1 MQIRALSVKT
11 TEKWCIRLRILTRWA
26 WSDHRGGVVLC
37 NSVTQ
42 TTDAADPHV
51 HGPDC
56 DHDDGHD
63 HHGHGDAHDDG
74 IASYARRR
82 GYGPYVLLV
91 PIVVALLVRN
101 RIDAFTNEEVRL
113 WSTLFVSVTIQA
125 LPFLVLGVVISGLI
139 ATFVSPDL
147 VERFVPKRNSL
158 AVPTAGLAGLALP
171 GCECGSVPIAGR
183 LVDAGTPPAAALT
196 FLLAAPAINPVVMVA
211 TAVAFP
217 GNLELVGAR
226 FIASLATALLVG
238 TWWARRNDDSLI
250 KSMVG
255 AGNHDHDGPQKLATF
270 VDVASKDLVHAG
282 GYLVVGSIAAAT
294 LQLVIPRSVINLVAE
309 NEWQSVLVFAGLAV
323 LLSICS
329 EADAFVAA
337 GLPQFSLTSR
347 LVFLVVGPV
356 IDLKLIALHA
366 GIFGRKFTAV
376 FAPVTLVVAVISAV
390 IVGQVLL

>member
-1 MQIRALSVKT
+1 MDLT
-11 TEKWCIRLRILTRWA
+11 TE
-26 WSDHRGGVVLC
+26 HGG
-37 NSVTQ
+37 SE
-42 TTDAADPHV
+42 HV
-51 HGPDC
+51 HDGHC
-56 DHDDGHD
+56 QHDVHD
-63 HHGHGDAHDDG
+63 HHEHVHDPMS
-74 IASYARRR
+74 AKR
-82 GYGPYVLLV
+82 GFGPYVLLI
-91 PIVVALLVRN
+91 PIAIALLARN
-101 RIDAFTNEEVRL
+101 RVDAFTVDEVRL

-139 ATFVSPDL
+139 AAFVSPEL

-196 FLLAAPAINPVVMVA
+196 FLLAAPAINPVVLVS

-226 FIASLATALLVG
+226 FVASLATALLVG
-238 TWWARRNDDSLI
+238 TWWARRNNDSLI

-255 AGNHDHDGPQKLATF
+255 AGGHDHGDTRKFSTF
-270 VDVASKDLVHAG
+270 MDVAAKDLVHAG
-282 GYLVVGSIAAAT
+282 GYLVVGAIAAAT
-294 LQLVIPRSVINLVAE
+294 LQLVIPRSLINIVSE
-309 NEWQSVLVFAGLAV
+309 NEWQSVLIFAALAV

-356 IDLKLIALHA
+356 IDLKLVAMHA
-366 GIFGRKFTAV
+366 GVFGKRFALV
-376 FAPVTLVVAVISAV
+376 FGPVTLVVATVCAV
-390 IVGQVLL
+390 LVGQVLL

>member
-1 MQIRALSVKT
+1 MDST
-11 TEKWCIRLRILTRWA
+11 T
-26 WSDHRGGVVLC
+26 
-37 NSVTQ
+37 
-42 TTDAADPHV
+42 TTVESHV
-51 HGPDC
+51 HGAEC
-56 DHDDGHD
+56 DHDHD
-63 HHGHGDAHDDG
+63 HDHEHHYEHNQEGTSGQ
-74 IASYARRR
+74 RR
-82 GYGPYVLLV
+82 GFGPYVLLI
-91 PIVVALLVRN
+91 PVVAALLIRN
-101 RIDAFTNEEVRL
+101 RVDAFTNEEVRL

-139 ATFVSPDL
+139 AAFVSPDL

-158 AVPTAGLAGLALP
+158 AVPSAAAAGLALP

-196 FLLAAPAINPVVMVA
+196 FLLAAPAINPVVLVA

-226 FIASLATALLVG
+226 FFASLATALLVG
-238 TWWARRNDDSLI
+238 AWWARRNDDSLI

-255 AGNHDHDGPQKLATF
+255 ATDHDHGGKRLSTF

-294 LQLVIPRSVINLVAE
+294 LQLVIPRSLINIVAE
-309 NEWQSVLVFAGLAV
+309 NEWQSILIFAGLAV

-356 IDLKLIALHA
+356 IDLKLLALHA
-366 GIFGRKFTAV
+366 GVFGRRFTMI
-376 FAPVTLVVAVISAV
+376 FAPVTLVVAVVSAV
-390 IVGQVLL
+390 VVGRIFL